1 MSCPGFVRHVADYV
15 KAKREGTVC
24 EATRRRA
31 SFKEPD
37 AGARGAMRAQ
47 APPKHV
53 APYDAAFDEREDEP
67 SPRGAAVVELPP
79 SRSPVDEA
87 LEDLSPRLLLAD
99 DDAGG
104 AQIKRD
110 DVSVLAKL
118 IAAQIKRED
127 EESLATRIAAK
138 VQAAVL
144 EQVDEKL
151 RQAVG
156 DAGRQ
161 SNVFL
166 RNSMAGRRPT
176 MAFHRGEARPPPP
189 LARQHTKGSLAKAAY
204 RNKGR

>member
-1 MSCPGFVRHVADYV
+1 MWVTSRSRI
-15 KAKREGTVC
+15 AKRYL
-24 EATRRRA
+24 
-31 SFKEPD
+31 
-37 AGARGAMRAQ
+37 RGWFWIDFVSVI
-47 APPKHV
+47 PPKHV
-53 APYDAAFDEREDEP
+53 APYDAVVDDRDGEA
-67 SPRGAAVVELPP
+67 SPRGAAVVELPA

-99 DDAGG
+99 DDADADG
-104 AQIKRD
+104 ADGDGVVVASRK

-127 EESLATRIAAK
+127 EESLATRIATK
-138 VQAAVL
+138 VQEAVL

-151 RQAVG
+151 RKAVD

-166 RNSMAGRRPT
+166 RNSMVNRRPT

-189 LARQHTKGSLAKAAY
+189 LAKQHTKGHLAKAAY

>member
-1 MSCPGFVRHVADYV
+1 MGSPTAVGVEE
-15 KAKREGTVC
+15 K
-24 EATRRRA
+24 EAY
-31 SFKEPD
+31 KPD

-47 APPKHV
+47 PPPKHV
-53 APYDAAFDEREDEP
+53 APYDAVVDDRDGEA
-67 SPRGAAVVELPP
+67 SPRGAAVVELPA

-99 DDAGG
+99 DDADADG
-104 AQIKRD
+104 ADGDGVVVASRK

-127 EESLATRIAAK
+127 EESLATRIATK
-138 VQAAVL
+138 VQEAVL

-151 RQAVG
+151 RKAVD

-166 RNSMAGRRPT
+166 RNSMVNRRPT

-189 LARQHTKGSLAKAAY
+189 LAKQHTKGHLAKAAY